1 LTGIREYF
9 AELQQDSD
17 DECWFQMAFYF
28 EQREA
33 HRAEQQRI
41 HYQPRSR
48 KPAPPVEVRTERNRT
63 YQQRWY
69 ADETNRNKKLAYL
82 REYSK
87 QRYAAKKAAQGR
99 AE

>member
-1 LTGIREYF
+1 MTGV
-9 AELQQDSD
+9 AEMFESLASDRD
-17 DECWFQMAFYF
+17 DESWFQLAFYF
-28 EQREA
+28 EQQEA
-33 HRAEQQRI
+33 KRCEKARI
-41 HYQPRSR
+41 NYQPRTR
-48 KPAPPVEVRTERNRT
+48 KPAPPVKVRTERNRT

-69 ADETNRNKKLAYL
+69 ADEVNRNKKLAYL